1 MGIREPLLFIADG
14 IPKLDEEIRKIFPGS
29 DFQLCAIHASRN
41 LESDVRES
49 DKNEIDHDLKDI
61 FTSGTKNSAMERFN
75 HFKNKWLSKYPR
87 PVYNMERK
95 LGYLFTYFQYPESIR
110 RSLHSSNIIERM
122 NKEIRQR
129 IKVIATL
136 PSESAAMKIIH
147 LRMAELNGRWS
158 SSGRVIL
165 DITYNSGRYLDGY

>member
-1 MGIREPLLFIADG
+1 M
-14 IPKLDEEIRKIFPGS
+14 FPGS
-29 DFQLCAIHASRN
+29 DFQLYIIHASRN

-61 FTSGTKNSAMERFN
+61 FKSGTKDSAIERFT
-75 HFKNKWLSKYPR
+75 HFKNKWSSKYPR

-110 RSLHSSNIIERM
+110 RSLYSSNIIERM
-122 NKEIRQR
+122 NKEIRGK

-136 PSESAAMKIIH
+136 PSESAAMKIIY
-147 LRMAELNGRWS
+147 LRVAELNERWS
-158 SSGRVIL
+158 NRLIKEYCKCK
-165 DITYNSGRYLDGY
+165 DEITDMFREKFLTLKFPDNF